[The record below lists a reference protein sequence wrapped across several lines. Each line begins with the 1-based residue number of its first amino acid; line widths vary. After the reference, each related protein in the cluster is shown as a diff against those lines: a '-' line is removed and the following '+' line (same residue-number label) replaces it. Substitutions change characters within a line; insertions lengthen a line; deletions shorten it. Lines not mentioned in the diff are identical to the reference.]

1 MYRRPSL
8 LLTLF
13 FCAMAVPHWPA
24 TAATENPAALSSAH
38 SLSEDEV
45 QNPIRSR
52 NQDHQNVTESDF
64 WATERSLHIKFEG
77 EDPLESINRKVDSF
91 NDKIDEIALIPAYI
105 FYNETVPKNIRS
117 GVSNFFR
124 NLYEPIIATS
134 ALLQGDFRNAGIA
147 TLRFGINTT
156 AGVLGVMD
164 VAKNFELESNWT
176 DLGATFCHYG
186 APSGPYLVLPILG
199 PTNVRKLAGR
209 TLSLYAIYF
218 GIGATSFYP
227 YYTGRLLSEYI
238 DDRPGMDFMIQGAV
252 DPYAVR
258 RSVFW
263 QTEDL
268 KCHQDL
274 QEKKLFPEIQINYQ

>member
-1 MYRRPSL
+1 MYRRLSL
-8 LLTLF
+8 LLTF
-13 FCAMAVPHWPA
+13 VFCAMAVPHWPA
-24 TAATENPAALSSAH
+24 TAGTENPAALSRVDTPSQ
-38 SLSEDEV
+38 DEV
-45 QNPIRSR
+45 PNLFQSR
-52 NQDHQNVTESDF
+52 NQDNNVTENDF
-64 WATERSLHIKFEG
+64 WETARSLANKFEG

-134 ALLQGDFRNAGIA
+134 ALFQGDFRNAGIA

-164 VAKNFELESNWT
+164 VAANFELESNWT
-176 DLGATFCHYG
+176 DLGAAFCHYG
-186 APSGPYLVLPILG
+186 VPSGPYLVLPILG

-209 TLSLYAIYF
+209 TLSLYGIYF

-238 DDRPGMDFMIQGAV
+238 DDRPGMDFMIRGAV

-268 KCHQDL
+268 KCHQGLVEDI
-274 QEKKLFPEIQINYQ
+274 LFPEIQIN